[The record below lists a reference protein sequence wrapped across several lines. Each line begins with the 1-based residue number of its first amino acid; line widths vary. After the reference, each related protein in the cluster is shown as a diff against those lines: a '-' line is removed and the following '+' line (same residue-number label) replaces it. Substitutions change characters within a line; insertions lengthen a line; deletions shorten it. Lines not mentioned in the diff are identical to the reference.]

1 MGDLPD
7 VQLID
12 IPARPGSDVAAAVE
26 IADGHQR
33 LGRERGS
40 AKQGKAASKGKR
52 FIVVPL

>member
-12 IPARPGSDVAAAVE
+12 ITARPGGDIATAVK

-33 LGRERGS
+33 LAES
-40 AKQGKAASKGKR
+40 AEAQSKGKAASKGKR